1 MRRLVLTACMLAA
14 SIGIGACRKKPAA
27 KPEEARPTVHQFC
40 LDASPN
46 LNHYDNQSH
55 TLYVRLF
62 QLSALD
68 AFAQA
73 EVGRLLDP
81 TFVPPGVEGPP
92 MERTVY
98 PGSRVTIPITP
109 RPQATDLGVVA
120 GYYRLTGSAKATRP
134 MAEAGNGRCMML
146 GPNGI
151 DSR

>member
-1 MRRLVLTACMLAA
+1 MRRLALTTCLLAA
-14 SIGIGACRKKPAA
+14 LFASGACRKKV
-27 KPEEARPTVHQFC
+27 KPEEPPGAYQFC
-40 LDASPN
+40 LDASPR
-46 LNHYDNQSH
+46 LNYYDNQSH

-62 QLSALD
+62 QLSAVD

-81 TFVPPGVEGPP
+81 TYVLPGLEGAP

-134 MAEAGNGRCMML
+134 LAQIGSGRCLTL

-151 DSR
+151 ESR